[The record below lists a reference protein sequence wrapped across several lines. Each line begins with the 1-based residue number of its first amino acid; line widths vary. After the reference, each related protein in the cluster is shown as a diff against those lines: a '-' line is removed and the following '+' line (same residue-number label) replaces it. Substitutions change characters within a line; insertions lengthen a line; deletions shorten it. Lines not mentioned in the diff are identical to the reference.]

1 MHGDVKCE
9 NILVF
14 EKDTVKY
21 SLGGKDGSHLI
32 LSLTLTDRN
41 IVEVNLCCKLT
52 DFGIIRL
59 PDGGVLLGGSQ
70 PWQAPECSRGAF
82 FKLEEAKRT
91 DVYSFG
97 MLIWRVFL
105 DGDPFKTRNNLE
117 GNYKEQRQKRNDAI
131 ACLKDQDQLV
141 QHVCCSLA
149 LSENF
154 SRPQLEMLC
163 EIISVTLIKDST
175 RRELDVTRLI
185 RLLTPDNWYQ
195 PRHPVPPEP
204 IPMDVDAQLLDI
216 DKWHSEFAN
225 RSPLVQG
232 LIASGFK
239 DYAEGFSD
247 HSGVASEGKRTAAAY
262 QLAIC
267 HANGFGVRFEPD
279 ECLRWLTL
287 AADRGSQKAHEAL
300 PKLLR
305 AFSADPKASLE
316 SELKVDD
323 ASSMLSSSWASDL
336 SEEDA
341 LVHIAAEHNRNPDRS
356 RHESPD
362 TYYVSTLLNAAENR
376 NYDVLDKLLS
386 DSVKPTMSED
396 GVSDMLYKL
405 PMIPHAWATGHKRR
419 AMDSSYR

>member
-1 MHGDVKCE
+1 M
-9 NILVF
+9 
-14 EKDTVKY
+14 
-21 SLGGKDGSHLI
+21 S
-32 LSLTLTDRN
+32 
-41 IVEVNLCCKLT
+41 
-52 DFGIIRL
+52 DFGCIRL
-59 PDGGVLLGGSQ
+59 PDGGVLLGGSR

-91 DVYSFG
+91 DIYSFG

-105 DGDPFKTRNNLE
+105 NGDPFQTLGQFQ

-131 ACLKDQDQLV
+131 ALLKDQDQLV

-163 EIISVTLIKDST
+163 EIIGVTLVKESAG
-175 RRELDVTRLI
+175 RELDITRLI

-195 PRHPVPPEP
+195 PRHPVLPER
-204 IPMDVDAQLLDI
+204 IPADLDAQLLDME
-216 DKWHSEFAN
+216 KWHSEFAN

-239 DYAEGFSD
+239 DYAEGFSNQPEA
-247 HSGVASEGKRTAAAY
+247 ASESKRTAAAY

-267 HANGFGVRFEPD
+267 YANGFGVHFEPD

-287 AADRGSQKAHEAL
+287 AADGGSQKAHEAL
-300 PKLLR
+300 PRLLQ
-305 AFSADPKASLE
+305 AFDADPKASLE
-316 SELKVDD
+316 SELGVDD
-323 ASSMLSSSWASDL
+323 ASSMLSSSWVSDL

-341 LVHIAAEHNRNPDRS
+341 LVHIAGEHNRNSDRLMHDAPDA
-356 RHESPD
+356 
-362 TYYVSTLLNAAENR
+362 YYVSTLLNAAENC

-386 DSVKPTMSED
+386 DSTKPTMSED
-396 GVSDMLYKL
+396 GVSVFFSRPLCTDFRIKNNNC
-405 PMIPHAWATGHKRR
+405 K
-419 AMDSSYR
+419 